1 MAKYRTLKSLFHENE
16 SIFKQK
22 YTERFNGENTLKF
35 SFDIKGLPAF
45 AVLTPE
51 MIIRGDS
58 IRKMQIRLERLEAT
72 IPCKPFILMDS
83 VFQEIEQS
91 NEIEGVHSSR
101 RDLEN
106 ALNAKPGTRFAGQME
121 QYFRL
126 LSGEVKFPDN
136 PLDVRQ
142 LYNEM
147 LLQDVVSEHPEN
159 RPDGRVFRADTV
171 GVVDGTRTIHNGI
184 MPESMIISMMEQAL
198 ELVRNENYPFLVRA
212 AVFHFMFGYIHPF
225 YDGNGRLNRFLTSML
240 ISEELSILSSLQL
253 SLSFRK
259 NRRQYYKAFEA
270 SENPLNKGDLTPF
283 ILMFLEILESALKH
297 EIVKLE
303 SQLEKYEQYLSKL
316 NDTSLKPAEKTFL
329 ETLLAVSLFSLYGIS
344 KQQMIQI
351 TQMSQSWVDK
361 TLKKHRD
368 KLNVR
373 REGHAKWYS
382 MNKEFLATLV

>member
-1 MAKYRTLKSLFHENE
+1 
-16 SIFKQK
+16 
-22 YTERFNGENTLKF
+22 
-35 SFDIKGLPAF
+35 
-45 AVLTPE
+45 
-51 MIIRGDS
+51 
-58 IRKMQIRLERLEAT
+58 
-72 IPCKPFILMDS
+72 
-83 VFQEIEQS
+83 
-91 NEIEGVHSSR
+91 
-101 RDLEN
+101 
-106 ALNAKPGTRFAGQME
+106 ME

-126 LSGEVKFPDN
+126 LSGEVKFPYN

-316 NDTSLKPAEKTFL
+316 NNTSLKPAEKTFL
-329 ETLLAVSLFSLYGIS
+329 ETLLAASLFSLYGIS